1 MKMSHVSHIICDF
14 YVRHGAFSFGYCATN
29 ESGLARHTW
38 KWVMTHFYPRMHL
51 ESWLIFMCV
60 RHIPFVPR
68 TFVRR
73 TFECNMYK
81 TGAPGTVPRTNPEL
95 FDTHENESCLAYHL
109 WLLYVRHGAFAC
121 GYCATNESRATWHTW
136 KWVMSHMSFV
146 TSIYETWRILI
157 WVLCHE
163 GILSLLTHMKMSQD
177 SIFVRGTVL
186 GVPVLYV
193 EACVLYNV
201 RTYIPCAR
209 IYIAIWEHTLKCTQ
223 CTFLNVHS

>member
-81 TGAPGTVPRTNPEL
+81 TGAPGTVPRTNL
-95 FDTHENESCLAYHL
+95 LCHE
-109 WLLYVRHGAFAC
+109 RI
-121 GYCATNESRATWHTW
+121 YCATNESRVAWHAW
-136 KWVMSHMSFV
+136 KWVMSQ
-146 TSIYETWRILI
+146 Y
-157 WVLCHE
+157 
-163 GILSLLTHMKMSQD
+163 Q
-177 SIFVRGTVL
+177 VRQSCTCTCTCTCTRTVL
-186 GVPVLYV
+186 SNKRLFVIFTREYHK
-193 EACVLYNV
+193 E
-201 RTYIPCAR
+201 
-209 IYIAIWEHTLKCTQ
+209 E
-223 CTFLNVHS
+223 

>member
-1 MKMSHVSHIICDF
+1 MHPWIKMSHDSFSCVSSESRF
-14 YVRHGAFSFGYCATN
+14 VRGTVPKWECAMSHVEVTDDM
-29 ESGLARHTW
+29 W
-38 KWVMTHFYPRMHL
+38 DMTHFHL
-51 ESWLIFMCV
+51 CEAHTV
-60 RHIPFVPR
+60 RTR

-163 GILSLLTHMKMSQD
+163 RILSLLTHMKMSQD

-209 IYIAIWEHTLKCTQ
+209 MYIPIWEYTLKCTQ